1 MKRLF
6 VFTFLAFSLQ
16 LSAAPM
22 VRVISIKDARTIVV
36 DNRGIANEVSLSQV
50 VIPPNDE
57 EAATAYLRQS
67 LTNSWVM
74 IESDA
79 RGGSFVYR
87 SPDALFINGELS
99 RRAYATLGDHMTYLG
114 ELSPGPQRKE
124 AAPAKTTAK
133 TPVPRIVH
141 RYHRRR

>member
-1 MKRLF
+1 HPPYPRALRFPSSSLRAPQKNRMKRLF

-67 LTNSWVM
+67 LTQSWAT

-79 RGGSFVYR
+79 RGG
-87 SPDALFINGELS
+87 ALL
-99 RRAYATLGDHMTYLG
+99 Y
-114 ELSPGPQRKE
+114 PP
-124 AAPAKTTAK
+124 PAGLL
-133 TPVPRIVH
+133 I
-141 RYHRRR
+141 